1 MIILPN
7 VPECVAFFRGYG
19 IEDYVMTGN
28 IEDTHNYI
36 EITKLYG
43 NSRNIHNVNY
53 TNNILRK
60 FKYVYYLLKCKKRL
74 RRWLWLNV
82 REKFLRK
89 QLAPKRIKRLLR
101 NGVSLDE
108 LENKI

>member
-7 VPECVAFFRGYG
+7 IPECVAFFRGYG
-19 IEDYVMTGN
+19 MEDYLRY
-28 IEDTHNYI
+28 IEDTRNYM
-36 EITKLYG
+36 EITNLYE
-43 NSRNIHNVNY
+43 NHRNIHNVNY

-60 FKYVYYLLKCKKRL
+60 FKYIYYLLKCKKRL

-89 QLAPKRIKRLLR
+89 QLAPKRIKRLLK